1 MNIVETENLVK
12 IYRHG
17 LFNNKQTTAVNNVNL
32 NVGQGSLFGLIGPN
46 GSGKTTFINL
56 ITGFL
61 TATSGKVKVFG
72 SDPSTIEIKKNI
84 GYLPEKFEFEPH
96 MTGRELLDFYGAFY
110 DISNS
115 DLKKRIDY
123 LVEVTGLIEF
133 ADMQT
138 KTYSKGTI
146 QKLGVAQ
153 ALLNQP
159 KLLILDEPYNGL
171 DPETN
176 RNLKRLLKKLAQDG
190 TTIIISSH
198 LLANIENVCSHIGI
212 ISKGKIIYS
221 GSPEKLTAD
230 ENGTVVTFKN
240 LKPEDKDLLTAMCEN
255 NFNQCEFSISSSKK
269 SLEEKFLELIVG
281 EQKLGSS

>member
-12 IYRHG
+12 IYEHG
-17 LFNNKQTTAVNNVNL
+17 LFKKKRTTAVNKINL
-32 NVGQGSLFGLIGPN
+32 KIEQGNLFGLIGPN

-61 TATSGKVKVFG
+61 SATSGTIKIFG
-72 SDPSTIEIKKNI
+72 YEPSSIEIKKNI

-96 MTGRELLDFYGAFY
+96 MTGRELLDFYGSFY

-123 LVEVTGLIEF
+123 LIDITSLIEF

-153 ALLNQP
+153 ALLNKP

-176 RNLKRLLKKLAQDG
+176 RNLKRLLKKLAKEG

-198 LLANIENVCSHIGI
+198 LLSNIENACSHIGI
-212 ISKGKIIYS
+212 ISRGKIIYN
-221 GSPEKLTAD
+221 GSPEELTSD
-230 ENGTVVTFKN
+230 ENETVVSFKN
-240 LKPEDKDLLTAMCEN
+240 LTQDDKVLLTSMCEQK
-255 NFNQCEFSISSSKK
+255 FNKYEVSISSSKK
-269 SLEEKFLELIVG
+269 SLEEKFLELVG
-281 EQKLGSS
+281 AK